1 MKYYETHY
9 DEYINSVKTYN
20 LHPEL
25 VLQYPKKL
33 SDMCNMIFHGPSGAG
48 KYSQVL
54 LLLSNYS
61 SLKYDKKIT
70 IQSEKMNYTYHI
82 SDIHYEIDMSL
93 LGVNSKILWHEIFQ
107 QIVDIIYVKL
117 EKNGVIV
124 CKNFHMIHS
133 ELLDIFYS
141 YIQQYS
147 HPSSTIQIH
156 FILLTEQLSFIPN
169 NIIQSCKV
177 LNISLP
183 TKEQKENIVIKKTTN
198 INCLR
203 YYSKDLE
210 VIKKNTKLVPTD
222 KIDNMKEMF
231 SYTITHDTNNN
242 IKKLNENDIPTN
254 IFTVI
259 CDNIISEIMK
269 KNKLSLSVFRDII
282 YDILIYNL
290 DVSECVW
297 YIIVHIIQ
305 SKVLSEN
312 SINIILKK
320 TYIFLKYY
328 NNNYRPIYHLE
339 SMFFTII
346 NQIQIESNDKTVEL

>member
-9 DEYINSVKTYN
+9 DEYVNSVKTYN

-25 VLQYPKKL
+25 EIQYPKKL

-48 KYSQVL
+48 KYSHVL
-54 LLLSNYS
+54 KLLSNYS

-70 IQSEKMNYTYHI
+70 IQSEKLNYTYHI
-82 SDIHYEIDMSL
+82 SDIHYEVDMSL
-93 LGVNSKILWHEIFQ
+93 LGVNSKILWHEIFL
-107 QIVDIIYVKL
+107 QIVDIIYVKP

-177 LNISLP
+177 LNICLP
-183 TKEQKENIVIKKTTN
+183 TKQQKENIVIKKTTN
-198 INCLR
+198 MNNLKYC
-203 YYSKDLE
+203 SKDLE
-210 VIKKNTKLVPTD
+210 VIKKNIKLAPMD
-222 KIDNMKEMF
+222 KIENMKELF
-231 SYTITHDTNNN
+231 SYTTTYDTNNH
-242 IKKLNENDIPTN
+242 IKKLDEKDIPTN
-254 IFTVI
+254 IFTII
-259 CDNIISEIMK
+259 CDNIINEIMK
-269 KNKLSLSVFRDII
+269 KDKLCLSVFRDVI

-290 DVSECVW
+290 DVGECLW
-297 YIIVHIIQ
+297 YTIFYFIK
-305 SKVLSEN
+305 SKVLTEKSV
-312 SINIILKK
+312 NIILKK

-339 SMFFTII
+339 SIFFTII
-346 NQIQIESNDKTVEL
+346 NQIQIEHNDTSDGL